1 MDINEKIF
9 RLSKNNLP
17 FVSATVVKTSGS
29 TPGKIGFKILVE
41 KDGSKTGTV
50 GGGFLEKDV
59 VNECLLRIK
68 SQESG
73 VKEYLLSEAGDAG
86 DSKGGHGHETVV
98 APMICGGSVWI
109 YFEAARAKIPA
120 HIFGAGHVGTA
131 LCHFLAPMNYHITLL
146 DNRTDMADKEQ
157 NRNVDEMIFSD
168 YQTFCDSF
176 DPPKDSFVV
185 IMTHGHEHDYQIL
198 SSLYKKKHPLKYIG
212 VIASRA
218 KAAAMVKKLRDEM
231 GRDLDISNLHT
242 PIGLDIGGNSA
253 AEIALAIA
261 AEMQA
266 VQYGRQSA
274 HIGKNR
280 KKPAPLSGI
289 LC

>member
-9 RLSKNNLP
+9 RLSKHNLP

-29 TPGKIGFKILVE
+29 TPGKIGFKMLVE
-41 KDGSKTGTV
+41 KDGSKIGTV

-59 VNECLLRIK
+59 VEECLLRIK

-73 VKEYLLSEAGDAG
+73 VKEYLLADTNEAKG
-86 DSKGGHGHETVV
+86 DSGHETM
-98 APMICGGSVWI
+98 ATPMICGGSVWI
-109 YFEAARAKIPA
+109 YFEAPRTKTPVY
-120 HIFGAGHVGTA
+120 IFGAGHVGTA
-131 LCHFLAPMNYHITLL
+131 LSQFLFPLNYRVTLL
-146 DNRTDMADKEQ
+146 DNRAGFADEE
-157 NRNVDEMIFSD
+157 RDSHLEETLCCD
-168 YQTFCDSF
+168 YHSFCDSF
-176 DPPKDSFVV
+176 DPPEDSFVA

-198 SSLYKKKHPLKYIG
+198 SRLYRRKCSLKYIG
-212 VIASRA
+212 VIASRS
-218 KAAAMVKKLRDEM
+218 KAVAMIKKLRKEM

-261 AEMQA
+261 AEIQA
-266 VQYGRQSA
+266 VRHGKQSVHMRQS
-274 HIGKNR
+274 R
-280 KKPAPLSGI
+280 KKPEVLSGI